1 MKRAET
7 LLKAA
12 CLSLLCISMTTA
24 PLTAQSLT
32 ENEFNEKVRNYLLNN
47 PEIILEAMELLGE
60 REAERQMAERVSPVY
75 EDLLATDTD
84 LIIGN
89 QNAKIKLIEFFDY
102 RCAVCKS
109 VVPTLEAFVKAN
121 PDVAIIKKH
130 LPILTP
136 SSERAS
142 RYTLATNMVY
152 GSENYDAMHKYLYK
166 TRRPL
171 NEATFEK
178 AANEL
183 GFDHTKIM
191 AQYDADVITQII
203 ITNRDIAIELEI
215 RGTPAFLTPTK
226 LKIGNVDQKVLS
238 ELSELTN

>member
-1 MKRAET
+1 
-7 LLKAA
+7 
-12 CLSLLCISMTTA
+12 MTTA

-60 REAERQMAERVSPVY
+60 QEAERQMAERVAPVY
-75 EDLLATDTD
+75 EELVENDTD
-84 LIIGN
+84 LVIGHKD
-89 QNAKIKLIEFFDY
+89 AKIKLIEFFDY

-109 VVPTLEAFVKAN
+109 IVPTLEAFVKAN
-121 PDVAIIKKH
+121 PNVAIIKKH

-142 RYTLATNMVY
+142 RYVLATNMIY
-152 GSENYDAMHKYLYK
+152 GSESYGQMHNALYA
-166 TRRPL
+166 TRRPF

-183 GFDHTKIM
+183 GLDHNKIM
-191 AQYDADVITQII
+191 DKYDEDVITQII
-203 ITNRDIAIELEI
+203 NTNRDIAIELEI
-215 RGTPAFLTPTK
+215 RGTPAFLTASK
-226 LKIGNVDQKVLS
+226 LKIGNVDGKTLS
-238 ELSELTN
+238 ELADMTN

>member
-1 MKRAET
+1 MKHAR
-7 LLKAA
+7 LLAKTI
-12 CLSLLCISMTTA
+12 CLSLLCLNVGTA
-24 PLTAQSLT
+24 TLTAESLADD
-32 ENEFNEKVRNYLLNN
+32 EFNEKVRQYLLNN

-75 EDLLATDTD
+75 DELIATDTD

-109 VVPTLEAFVKAN
+109 VAPTLETFVKAN

-130 LPILTP
+130 MPILTP

-142 RYTLATNMVY
+142 RYTLATNIVY
-152 GSENYDAMHKYLYK
+152 GAENYGAMHKYLYE
-166 TRRPL
+166 TSRPL

-203 ITNRDIAIELEI
+203 NSNRDIAINLEI
-215 RGTPAFLTPTK
+215 RGTPAFLTPAK
-226 LKIGNVDQKVLS
+226 LKIGQVDEKVLS
-238 ELSELTN
+238 ELSGLTN